1 MLPQTYSLG
10 VWEGKAN
17 LGYAVGNSLVNS
29 KNKHIALSFQSLSDF
44 ESGLKYV
51 TDIVKVREKSNFFL
65 TSKVLLCWFINPS
78 ICPSIWFSRY
88 VL

>member
-1 MLPQTYSLG
+1 MLLQTCSPS

-17 LGYAVGNSLVNS
+17 LGYALSNSLINS

-51 TDIVKVREKSNFFL
+51 TDIVKVREKSNSFL
-65 TSKVLLCWFINPS
+65 TSKVLSFWFINPN
-78 ICPSIWFSRY
+78 IYPSI
-88 VL
+88 